1 LSKLDIRN
9 IKSYNAEIAIY
20 KLDQMHLFLQD
31 LYNNHI
37 VKYENIILLQNNES
51 KRNDILFSQ
60 EYKRFISEQELI
72 KNNIQHIYQ
81 YLKYLE
87 EINS

>member
-1 LSKLDIRN
+1 
-9 IKSYNAEIAIY
+9 
-20 KLDQMHLFLQD
+20 MHLFLQD